1 MLVQA
6 SLSCGFPE
14 ISILAIMV
22 SIATFVVF
30 VKTFYTMFLKPK
42 PNDLDLEGKEVPRAM
57 IFTMAILLVIVVL
70 FGVYPDLV
78 TSGISNFVGGIL

>member
-30 VKTFYTMFLKPK
+30 VKTYYTMFLKPK
-42 PNDLDLEGKEVPRAM
+42 PNELDLENKEVPKAM
-57 IFTMAILLVIVVL
+57 IFAMGILLIIILLLGVFPDIV
-70 FGVYPDLV
+70 
-78 TSGISNFVGGIL
+78 TNGISDFVGGIL